1 MQEQTTAGAKHGKR
15 RISRKKKVVALTV
28 LLVGIAGTAFAY
40 WTTTGTGT
48 GSADTGT
55 AVGITVHQ
63 TSTVTDLAPGSDD
76 QPLSGNFTNTNDGP
90 VYITAVA
97 AAVTGVN
104 DALGA
109 PIVGCS
115 AADYDI
121 VGTGAVGAEVP
132 DGANVGS
139 WGNLTIEF
147 NNTAANQDAC
157 KNAQLVITYT
167 AS

>member
-55 AVGITVHQ
+55 TVGITVHQ
-63 TSTVTDLAPGSDD
+63 TSTVTDLAPGSGD

-97 AAVTGVN
+97 AVVTGVN
-104 DALGA
+104 DALGD
-109 PIVGCS
+109 PVVGCS

-132 DGANVGS
+132 VGANVGL

-147 NNTAANQDAC
+147 DNTALNQDAC